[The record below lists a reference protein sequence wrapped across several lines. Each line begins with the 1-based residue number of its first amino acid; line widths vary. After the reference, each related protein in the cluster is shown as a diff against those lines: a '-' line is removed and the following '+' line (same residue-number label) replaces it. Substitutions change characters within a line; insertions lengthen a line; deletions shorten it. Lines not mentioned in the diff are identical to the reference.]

1 MLPIHWAAYDLSF
14 HPWDE
19 PILRASAAAREQG
32 VPLATP
38 RMGEAWSPGMSTGP
52 WWTEVR

>member
-19 PILRASAAAREQG
+19 PILRASTAAREQG